1 MPGDTDAE
9 IVALRT
15 VLRDLVALSAIPT
28 TWVGRGP
35 AAVAAGLADALF
47 GLLQL
52 DFVFVR
58 LRVPSVAGE
67 VDATRGKAW
76 NTFPAW
82 LESHPV
88 TSGRLSGMQI
98 IPDVGEGVEPCR
110 GVVIPVGINAEGGV
124 VAAACGRLDFPTE
137 IDQLLLRLAA
147 NHAAT
152 AFQTACFMHERT
164 LAEEEVRQ
172 ARDGLETKV
181 AERTAELRRSEAYLS
196 EAQRLTHT
204 GTAALDGVTGEIIHS
219 SDEHSR
225 LYGFDPDRGMP
236 SFEEFRQ
243 RVHPKDRAAWTEALR
258 RGIEQAAVVEG
269 EFRVV
274 PPQGPPRYLG
284 AIVHPV
290 LNARGELGEFVAT
303 VVDVTERKRAE
314 KEHRAQLW
322 FLESMDAIDRAI
334 QGTSDLEQMMSDVLD
349 VVLATFGC
357 DRAWLIYPC
366 DPEADSRQVRMERTR
381 PEYAGVFRLGV
392 DIPNEPGTAS
402 VFRTMLAAS
411 GPVRFDPESDCALPA
426 ATAERFNIK
435 SMLAMAVYPKV
446 DKPYLFGLHQC
457 SYPRVWAS
465 HEERLFHE
473 IGRRL
478 SDGLDTLLMFRNL
491 RESQRKLE
499 GSRAELAASRAR
511 IVTAADQT
519 RRRIERDLHD
529 GVQQRL
535 VSLAL
540 DQRQAEAMVPAELR
554 ELQAQLS
561 RVTDGLAGAM
571 TELQEIS
578 RGIHPA
584 ILAQGGLSA
593 ALKTLARRSAV
604 PVLLE
609 VRAETRLPEP
619 VEVAAYY
626 IVSEALTNTAKHAHA
641 SAVHVAVDACD
652 GVLRLSIRDDGC
664 GGADPTRGS
673 GLIGLTDRVD
683 ALGGTI
689 DVASPRAEGT
699 TLLVTLPIEEL
710 TALRRAVEGSGRC
723 RSRRSPIT
731 TSRNPVSQASRAS
744 KVPLVPMTGAP
755 CAGIVGNTQ

>member
-1 MPGDTDAE
+1 MPSDTDAE

-15 VLRDLVALSAIPT
+15 VLRDLVALSTIPT
-28 TWVGRGP
+28 AWVGREP
-35 AAVAAGLADALF
+35 AAVAAGLADALI

-58 LRVPSVAGE
+58 LCVPSVAGE

-82 LESHPV
+82 LESYLV
-88 TSGRLSGMQI
+88 KSGRLSGMEI
-98 IPDVGEGVEPCR
+98 IPDVAGGVEPCR
-110 GVVIPVGINAEGGV
+110 GVVIPVGVNAEGGV
-124 VAAACGRLDFPTE
+124 VAAACGRLEFPTE

-147 NHAAT
+147 NHAAA
-152 AFQTACFMHERT
+152 AFQSACLIHERT
-164 LAEEEVRQ
+164 RAEEELRK
-172 ARDGLETKV
+172 ARDELETKV
-181 AERTAELRRSEAYLS
+181 DERTAELRRSEAYLS

-204 GTAALDGVTGEIIHS
+204 GTAALDGVTGAIIHS

-225 LYGFDPDRGMP
+225 LYGFDPGQGVP

-243 RVHPKDRAAWTEALR
+243 RVHPKDRAGWTEALQK
-258 RGIEQAAVVEG
+258 GIKQAARVEG

-274 PPQGPPRYLG
+274 LPQGPLRYLG

-290 LNARGELGEFVAT
+290 FTAHSELEDFVAT

-334 QGTSDLEQMMSDVLD
+334 QGTSNLEQMMGDVLD
-349 VVLATFGC
+349 VALVTFRC
-357 DRAWLIYPC
+357 DRAWLVYPC
-366 DPEADSRQVRMERTR
+366 DPEADSYQVRTERTR
-381 PEYAGVFRLGV
+381 PEYIGASSLGV
-392 DIPNEPGTAS
+392 DIPNEPGAAS
-402 VFRTMLAAS
+402 VFRSVLASS
-411 GPVRFDPESDCALPA
+411 GQVRFDPESNCALPSPS
-426 ATAERFNIK
+426 AERFSIK
-435 SMLAMAVYPKV
+435 SMIAMAVYPKV
-446 DKPYLFGLHQC
+446 DKPYMFGLHQW
-457 SYPRVWAS
+457 SYPRVWTA

-478 SDGLDTLLMFRNL
+478 ADALDTLLMFRNL
-491 RESQRKLE
+491 RKSQRKLE
-499 GSRAELAASRAR
+499 ASRAELAASRAR

-540 DQRQAEAMVPAELR
+540 DQRRAEAMVPAELR

-561 RVTDGLAGAM
+561 RVADGLAGAM
-571 TELQEIS
+571 EELQEIS

-584 ILAQGGLSA
+584 ILAQGGLAA

-641 SAVHVAVDACD
+641 SAVHVAVEARD
-652 GVLRLSIRDDGC
+652 GVLGLSIHDDGC

-689 DVASPRAEGT
+689 EMASPSGEGT
-699 TLLVTLPIEEL
+699 TLLITLPIEE
-710 TALRRAVEGSGRC
+710 S
-723 RSRRSPIT
+723 
-731 TSRNPVSQASRAS
+731 
-744 KVPLVPMTGAP
+744 
-755 CAGIVGNTQ
+755 

>member
-1 MPGDTDAE
+1 MPSDTDAE
-9 IVALRT
+9 IIALRT
-15 VLRDLVALSAIPT
+15 VLRDLVALSTIPAA
-28 TWVGRGP
+28 WVGREP
-35 AAVAAGLADALF
+35 AAVAAGLADALI

-82 LESHPV
+82 LESYLV
-88 TSGRLSGMQI
+88 KSGWLSGMEI
-98 IPDVGEGVEPCR
+98 IPDVGGGVETCR
-110 GVVIPVGINAEGGV
+110 GVVIPVGVNAEGGV

-152 AFQTACFMHERT
+152 AFQSACLVHERT
-164 LAEEEVRQ
+164 RAEEELRK
-172 ARDGLETKV
+172 ARDELETKV
-181 AERTAELRRSEAYLS
+181 DERTAELRRSEAYLS

-204 GTAALDGVTGEIIHS
+204 GTAALDGATGEITHS

-225 LYGFDPDRGMP
+225 LYGFDPGQGVP

-243 RVHPKDRAAWTEALR
+243 RVHPKDRAGWTEALR
-258 RGIEQAAVVEG
+258 RGIKQAARIEG

-274 PPQGPPRYLG
+274 PPQSPLRYLG

-290 LNARGELGEFVAT
+290 FAARGEPAEFVAT

-322 FLESMDAIDRAI
+322 FLESMDVIDRAI
-334 QGTSDLEQMMSDVLD
+334 QGTSDLEQMMGDVLD
-349 VVLATFGC
+349 AVLVIFRC
-357 DRAWLIYPC
+357 DRAWLLYPC
-366 DPEADSRQVRMERTR
+366 DLEADSLRVPAERTR
-381 PEYAGVFRLGV
+381 PEYVGALGAGAE
-392 DIPNEPGTAS
+392 IPNEPEVADVSRSLLAS
-402 VFRTMLAAS
+402 G
-411 GPVRFDPESDCALPA
+411 GPVRFDPESDCALPSEL
-426 ATAERFNIK
+426 AERFGIK
-435 SMLAMAVYPKV
+435 SIIAMAVHPKV
-446 DKPYLFGLHQC
+446 DKPYAFALHQC
-457 SYPRVWAS
+457 SYPRVWTP

-478 SDGLDTLLMFRNL
+478 ADAMDTLLMFRNL

-540 DQRQAEAMVPAELR
+540 DQRQAAALVPAELS
-554 ELQAQLS
+554 ELRAQLS
-561 RVTDGLAGAM
+561 RVADGLAGAM
-571 TELQEIS
+571 EELQEIS

-584 ILAQGGLSA
+584 ILAQGGLAA

-641 SAVHVAVDACD
+641 SVVHVAVEAHD
-652 GVLRLSIRDDGC
+652 GILGLSIRDDGC

-673 GLIGLTDRVD
+673 GLIGLTDRVN

-689 DVASPRAEGT
+689 EMASPSGAGT
-699 TLLVTLPIEEL
+699 TLLITLPIEA
-710 TALRRAVEGSGRC
+710 T
-723 RSRRSPIT
+723 
-731 TSRNPVSQASRAS
+731 
-744 KVPLVPMTGAP
+744 
-755 CAGIVGNTQ
+755 